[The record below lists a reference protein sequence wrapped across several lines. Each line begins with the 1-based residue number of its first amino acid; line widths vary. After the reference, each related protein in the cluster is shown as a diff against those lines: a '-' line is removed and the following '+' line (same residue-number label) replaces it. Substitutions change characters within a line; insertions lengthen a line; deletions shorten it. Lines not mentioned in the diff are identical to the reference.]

1 MIDTLITYIP
11 FYRVHEITKYF
22 SQNVANLKPNRSIVY
37 VDNVFEDS
45 QKELLKQ
52 IFPSVELRTGNWRDR
67 NLCFIQIL
75 KDMKSEPSNALVV
88 DSDNI
93 LEQGFQELD
102 DALLKTGYTY
112 YTVLDHECP
121 IPKKYFSRSVKLSE
135 LEANGV
141 RLIVYGYRITGV
153 WTGVFFLGPKQAVKL
168 SKELLEKLDPRVIV
182 DVEMSLSKI
191 ESGVRIY
198 VSDETTVGLIYYYSG
213 ISMVPWVLFS
223 HHQRHDSV
231 RTIDARTRRMLI
243 ATAFAQL
250 GRGML
255 KPRYRRAYWLYGRYK
270 LAQIGHSVLTI
281 VAK

>member
-1 MIDTLITYIP
+1 MIDTLITYVP
-11 FYRVHEITKYF
+11 FYRVHEIIKYF
-22 SQNVANLKPNRSIVY
+22 SENVANLKPNRSIVY

-45 QKELLKQ
+45 QKKLLEQ
-52 IFPSVELRTGNWRDR
+52 IFPSVQLRTGNWRDR

-75 KDMKSEPSNALVV
+75 KDMKSESSNALVV

-102 DALLKTGYTY
+102 DELVKAGYPY

-121 IPKKYFSRSVKLSE
+121 ITKKYLSRSVKLSE

-141 RLIVYGYRITGV
+141 RHSVYGYRVTGA

-168 SKELLEKLDPRVIV
+168 SKELLEKLDPRVV
-182 DVEMSLSKI
+182 ADVEASLSKI
-191 ESGVRIY
+191 EAGVRIY
-198 VSDETTVGLIYYYSG
+198 VSDETTVGIIYYYSG
-213 ISMVPWVLFS
+213 VSTVPWVLFS
-223 HHQRHDSV
+223 HHLRHDSA
-231 RTIDARTRRMLI
+231 RTIDSRTRRMLI

-255 KPRYRRAYWLYGRYK
+255 KRRYRRVYWFYARYK
-270 LAQIGHSVLTI
+270 LAQIGHTLLAI